1 MEDLWSM
8 SALVLFTALVLAGL
22 ATTSDFFL
30 KLLFGL
36 AFGAGQIGSGI
47 FLLQGHQLVMHSE
60 PLFKGFAIPN
70 WGGLILIPCGL
81 LVCYLTIRSMIRGD
95 KWINPTYS
103 NKDIEESKRRLAAQ
117 YTREYGEAPP
127 PLPEPAE
134 PKQSLKP
141 KKVGF
146 FDRLWGKLW
155 SNRRFRIGVWCVA
168 GCYFFFLS
176 MRPILAY
183 RFFKYMYFL
192 TLAFGLYMLFTGI
205 RELLRQRSRPE
216 GE

>member
-1 MEDLWSM
+1 MEEFLSFDLPI
-8 SALVLFTALVLAGL
+8 LIVVLLFMYFCSG
-22 ATTSDFFL
+22 SHFL
-30 KLLFGL
+30 TKLKWLLLFGGSIL
-36 AFGAGQIGSGI
+36 FIGVA
-47 FLLQGHQLVMHSE
+47 LLQGQQVVTDK
-60 PLFKGFAIPN
+60 PFFKGYAVPN
-70 WGGLILIPCGL
+70 WGGLILVPCGL
-81 LVCYLTIRSMIRGD
+81 YICFLIIRSMIRKD
-95 KWINPTYS
+95 KWDNPTYTD
-103 NKDIEESKRRLAAQ
+103 KDIEESKRRLAAQ

-146 FDRLWGKLW
+146 CDRLWGKLW
-155 SNRRFRIGVWCVA
+155 SNRKFRIGVWCA
-168 GCYFFFLS
+168 GGCFLVFIS
-176 MRPILAY
+176 MRPILMY

-192 TLAFGLYMLFTGI
+192 TLAFGIYMLFTGI